1 MYLTL
6 FMCLH
11 VVGFITIYILPRF
24 LRGEKRTATDEKTA
38 TTATAAA
45 TPTSTPADNAT
56 AVPATI
62 TKNGIKSSRA
72 TIQPISVGNG
82 NCATNDNHLA
92 DEHNESCDKP
102 IKSNGT
108 TAIIDETNKLNDI
121 DDATVQTQTEPKTNG
136 HRNQVDDNIGQ
147 RENLSHFIR
156 KRIDSETRNLEKLV
170 DKTLDKTVSGIVEF
184 KDDLMR
190 VGDDEQRVAAAMLNG
205 SLNGGDGGLRKRNH
219 SEVRTSESG
228 VGVDAFLKREIN
240 VAVNQVNVL
249 PAVLSNG
256 HGAD

>member
-1 MYLTL
+1 
-6 FMCLH
+6 MCLH
-11 VVGFITIYILPRF
+11 LVGFITIYILPRF
-24 LRGEKRTATDEKTA
+24 LRGEKRTATDEKTT
-38 TTATAAA
+38 TTATA
-45 TPTSTPADNAT
+45 TSTYTPADNIT
-56 AVPATI
+56 AIPTTITSNSNKKPTATI
-62 TKNGIKSSRA
+62 E
-72 TIQPISVGNG
+72 PISVDNG
-82 NCATNDNHLA
+82 NCAINDNHLA

-108 TAIIDETNKLNDI
+108 TDIIDETNKLNDI
-121 DDATVQTQTEPKTNG
+121 DATVQTKTEPMTNG
-136 HRNQVDDNIGQ
+136 HCNTVENNIGQ
-147 RENLSHFIR
+147 RDDLSHFIR

-190 VGDDEQRVAAAMLNG
+190 VGDDEQRIAAAIMNG

-219 SEVRTSESG
+219 SELRTSESG